1 MLRRFVGSMVVLF
14 LCVGLAVAAD
24 KNDTKTT
31 KDTKDTKSA
40 KDKKGQ
46 KATITKVDRKNRT
59 ITVRMPGKDGKAE
72 TRTFRLTE
80 EVRMLDSTGRAVA
93 IDVFQS
99 GDEVLVFEAE
109 GKLKELHKHN
119 KTGAKDKSSTDK
131 KPGGSK

>member
-1 MLRRFVGSMVVLF
+1 MLRRFVGSMAVLC
-14 LCVGLAVAAD
+14 LCVGLTLAAD
-24 KNDTKTT
+24 KKDTTAT
-31 KDTKDTKSA
+31 KDTKGA

-59 ITVRMPGKDGKAE
+59 VTVRMPGKDGKSE

-109 GKLKELHKHN
+109 GKLKELHKN
-119 KTGAKDKSSTDK
+119 KGGKTGAKEKSGTEK